1 MLIMERSKD
10 FFEQTENS
18 ALPFDVFAAG
28 FYLLS
33 RYEEYLPHKRSFSSL
48 SAKESLAYK
57 NGFLKIPIIEY
68 C

>member
-1 MLIMERSKD
+1 MERSKD

-33 RYEEYLPHKRSFSSL
+33 RYEEYLPHIKDRFHRFP
-48 SAKESLAYK
+48 AKK
-57 NGFLKIPIIEY
+57 VWPIRMAF
-68 C
+68 